1 MGGLFEL
8 PSAVITSAD
17 VLRLMSFVSVGTLYD
32 SNPRD
37 VERATVVFCRFAL
50 FRTFWPA
57 FFSETML
64 AYLHLQN
71 PPLTTPPFN
80 RSTTALPILQAL
92 TLVPQS
98 STSKEVA
105 ATTPQA
111 NLTDTSYRQTHQIV
125 RHITIIIMAED
136 SSHDEFYVRY
146 YVGVS

>member
-37 VERATVVFCRFAL
+37 VARATVVFCRFAL

-64 AYLHLQN
+64 AYLHRQN
-71 PPLTTPPFN
+71 PPLTTPPLQSLN
-80 RSTTALPILQAL
+80 DRSSPYLASTYLGTPIFDIKRSGSNNNTAGKPDRHII
-92 TLVPQS
+92 S
-98 STSKEVA
+98 S
-105 ATTPQA
+105 
-111 NLTDTSYRQTHQIV
+111 DTSNRQTHHNHHHG
-125 RHITIIIMAED
+125 RGLF
-136 SSHDEFYVRY
+136 S
-146 YVGVS
+146 